1 MSHFILFISLLTTYL
16 LTPTTQPD
24 HAFPNVNDTAQIN
37 VIALTAKLLAWMTM
51 VFLPLILLAGA
62 LSLSPSLSS
71 LAVGMVGILA
81 TILLARRYFDTKL
94 LAHVKQKGKKE

>member
-1 MSHFILFISLLTTYL
+1 MLRTQLL
-16 LTPTTQPD
+16 PPCTQPD

-51 VFLPLILLAGA
+51 VFLPLLLLAGA

-71 LAVGMVGILA
+71 LSMGMVGMVA
-81 TILLARRYFDTKL
+81 TVLLARKYFDSKL
-94 LAHVKQKGKKE
+94 QAHVKQKGK